1 MQRDMLHPTVSTPK
15 KDIID
20 EHFNDEVQLVIRKLS
35 SAAAMGSISLY
46 LSNKASNVLDKG
58 EDDRL
63 KLASAWP

>member
-1 MQRDMLHPTVSTPK
+1 M
-15 KDIID
+15 D
-20 EHFNDEVQLVIRKLS
+20 EHFFDEVELVIRKLS

-46 LSNKASNVLDKG
+46 LSNKASNVVDKG